1 MEPKIEVPYMAGT
14 SITRRIKE
22 FPPVTSDE
30 EFQDFQKLVAKMFY
44 QIRTDYVGKQ
54 AKDIVAI
61 ELTNRYPW
69 AEFRYYKD
77 YLLIDWRRDYLD
89 ERGLCVDGYGKIQR
103 KISE

>member
-1 MEPKIEVPYMAGT
+1 MTEPSISYLPGN

-22 FPPVTSDE
+22 FPPITTDE
-30 EFQDFQKLVAKMFY
+30 EFQDFQKLVAKMFN
-44 QIRTDYVGKQ
+44 QIRTDYIGRR

-69 AEFRYYKD
+69 AKFRYYND
-77 YLLIDWRRDYLD
+77 FLLIDWDRDYLD

-103 KISE
+103 KYTL